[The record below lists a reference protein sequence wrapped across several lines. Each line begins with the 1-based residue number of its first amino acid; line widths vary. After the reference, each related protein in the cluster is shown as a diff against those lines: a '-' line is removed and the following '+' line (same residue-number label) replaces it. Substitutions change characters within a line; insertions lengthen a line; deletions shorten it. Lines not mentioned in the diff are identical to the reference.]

1 MDTVRQAPRKGKQ
14 VFNGRDMKRFGGG
27 VRAGKRP
34 VELRG
39 IHIPHNKL
47 TAEMPTTVMPLP
59 KQIVLPMQQHVGAA
73 CVPQVKRRTHVEVG
87 QLVGHSDARMTCDI
101 FSPVSG
107 IVRDIRQMHYSDGRS
122 DEALVIEP
130 DGEQTVH
137 ESVVKPEVSDYASLV
152 QAVKRSGIVGL
163 GGAGFPAWLK
173 MDADLSTIDTWL
185 VNAAECEP
193 YLSTDYREMIERPD
207 TILEGIKTCLDL
219 SGIPRSLICIE
230 DNKPKAIELLR
241 ELSADDPRIDVFVLP
256 ARYPQGASRVI
267 LRNVTGRSV
276 PRGGHLT
283 DVGALLFN
291 VTTMSEIGR
300 FLRTGM
306 PLTKRRLTVMGD
318 AIARPQNLEV
328 LVGTPISEILEYCGC
343 APGPRKVIIG
353 GPMMGTT
360 QVELDVPIVRQNC
373 GLLAFGVNGPVVPR
387 QTACIKCSRCIDHC
401 PIRLSPIDIHKAY
414 VARDVAALDRLM
426 ADLCVEC
433 GTCSYVCPSKQP
445 LVQSTHL
452 ARAMLRAEQR
462 KAKGRR

>member
-1 MDTVRQAPRKGKQ
+1 ME
-14 VFNGRDMKRFGGG
+14 RFGGG
-27 VRAGKRP
+27 ARSHLRS
-34 VELRG
+34 VELKG
-39 IHIPHNKL
+39 IHIPHNKA
-47 TAEMPTTVMPLP
+47 TAEQETTYMPLP
-59 KQIVLPMQQHVGAA
+59 SRIVLPMQQHVGSP
-73 CVPQVKRRTHVEVG
+73 CVPQVKRRQHVEVG
-87 QLVGHSDARMTCDI
+87 QLVGHSDAHMTADI
-101 FSPVSG
+101 YSPVSG
-107 IVRDIRQMHYSDGRS
+107 LVREIRQIHYSNGWS
-122 DEALVIEP
+122 DEAVVIEP
-130 DGEQTVH
+130 DGEQVVH
-137 ESVVKPEVSDYASLV
+137 ESIAPPEVSDYASLV
-152 QAVKRSGIVGL
+152 EAVKHSGIVGL

-173 MDADLSTIDTWL
+173 MDSDLSSIDTWL
-185 VNAAECEP
+185 VNGAECEP
-193 YLSTDYREMIERPD
+193 YLSTDYREMVEHPD

-219 SGIPRSLICIE
+219 SGVPRSLICIE
-230 DNKPKAIELLR
+230 DNKPKAIKLLR
-241 ELSADDPRIDVFVLP
+241 EMTSDDDRIDVFELP

-328 LVGTPISEILEYCGC
+328 YVGTPISEILEYCGC
-343 APGPRKVIIG
+343 APGPRKVIVG

-360 QVELDVPIVRQNC
+360 QVELDVPVIRQNC
-373 GLLAFGVNGPVVPR
+373 GLLAFGVNGPVVPKM
-387 QTACIKCSRCIDHC
+387 TACIHCSRCIDSC
-401 PIRLSPIDIHKAY
+401 PIRLSPIEIHKAY
-414 VARDVAALDRLM
+414 LARDVKALDRLM

-452 ARAMLRAEQR
+452 GRAMLRAEQR
-462 KAKGRR
+462 RARGRR

>member
-1 MDTVRQAPRKGKQ
+1 MGLTLGSS
-14 VFNGRDMKRFGGG
+14 
-27 VRAGKRP
+27 RARLRS

-39 IHIPHNKL
+39 IHIPHEKV
-47 TAEMPTTVMPLP
+47 TAEFETTQMPLP
-59 KQIVLPMQQHVGAA
+59 STIILPMRQHVGAP
-73 CVPQVKRRTHVEVG
+73 CVPQVKRRQHVEVG
-87 QLVGHSDARMTCDI
+87 QLIGHSDARMTADI
-101 FSPVSG
+101 FSSVSG
-107 IVRDIRQMHYSDGRS
+107 IVKEIRQIHYSNGWS
-122 DEALVIEP
+122 DEAVVIEP
-130 DGEQTVH
+130 DGEQIVYD
-137 ESVVKPEVSDYASLV
+137 KIAPPEVTDYASLIE
-152 QAVKRSGIVGL
+152 AVKHSGIVGL

-173 MDADLSTIDTWL
+173 MDTDLSTIDTWL
-185 VNAAECEP
+185 VNGAECEP
-193 YLSTDYREMIERPD
+193 YLSTDYREMIEHPD
-207 TILEGIKTCLDL
+207 TVLEGIKRCLDL
-219 SGIPRSLICIE
+219 SGVPRSLICIE
-230 DNKPKAIELLR
+230 DNKPRAIELLR
-241 ELSADDPRIDVFVLP
+241 EMASDDPRIDVFELP

-306 PLTKRRLTVMGD
+306 PLIKRRLTVMGD

-328 LVGTPISEILEYCGC
+328 CIGTPISEILDFCGC

-360 QVELDVPIVRQNC
+360 QVELDVPIIRQNC
-373 GLLAFGVNGPVVPR
+373 GLLAFGVDGPVVPR
-387 QTACIKCSRCIDHC
+387 QTACIKCSRCIDNW
-401 PIRLSPIDIHKAY
+401 PIRLSPIEIHKAY
-414 VARDVAALDRLM
+414 LARDVASLDRLM

>member
-1 MDTVRQAPRKGKQ
+1 MR
-14 VFNGRDMKRFGGG
+14 RFRGSASTGTHS
-27 VRAGKRP
+27 

-39 IHIPHNKL
+39 IHIPHEKL
-47 TAEMPTTVMPLP
+47 TAEMETVKMPLP
-59 KQIVLPMQQHVGAA
+59 TRVVLPMQQHVGTP
-73 CVPQVKRRTHVEVG
+73 CVPQVKRKQHVEVG
-87 QLVGHSDARMTCDI
+87 QLIGHADARLTCDI

-107 IVRDIRQMHYSDGRS
+107 VVTEIRQMHYSNGWS
-122 DEALVIEP
+122 DEAVVIEP

-137 ESVVKPEVSDYASLV
+137 PSVQPPEITDFASLV
-152 QAVKRSGIVGL
+152 EALKHSGIVGL
-163 GGAGFPAWLK
+163 GGAGFPAWAK
-173 MDADLSTIDTWL
+173 MNTDLSNIDTWL

-193 YLSTDYREMIERPD
+193 YLSTDYREMIEHPD
-207 TILEGIKTCLDL
+207 TLLEGIKTCLDL
-219 SGIPRSLICIE
+219 SGVPRSLICIE

-241 ELSADDPRIDVFVLP
+241 QMTADDPRIDVYALP

-283 DVGALLFN
+283 DVGALLYN

-300 FLRTGM
+300 YLRTGM
-306 PLTKRRLTVMGD
+306 PLVKRRLTVMGD
-318 AIARPQNLEV
+318 AIAHPQNLEV
-328 LVGTPISEILEYCGC
+328 YVGTPVSEILEYCGC

-414 VARDVAALDRLM
+414 IARDVAALDRLM

-452 ARAMLRAEQR
+452 ARAYLRAEQR
-462 KAKGRR
+462 RAKGRR

>member
-1 MDTVRQAPRKGKQ
+1 ME
-14 VFNGRDMKRFGGG
+14 RFGGG
-27 VRAGKRP
+27 AHLRP
-34 VELRG
+34 RSVELRG
-39 IHIPHNKL
+39 IHIPHNKA
-47 TAEMPTTVMPLP
+47 TAEQETTVMPLP
-59 KQIVLPMQQHVGAA
+59 SIVVLPMQQHAGAP
-73 CVPQVKRRTHVEVG
+73 CVPQVKRRQHVEVG
-87 QLVGHSDARMTCDI
+87 QLVGHSDARITADI

-107 IVRDIRQMHYSDGRS
+107 IVKEIRQVHYSNGWS
-122 DEALVIEP
+122 DEAVVIEP
-130 DGEQTVH
+130 DGEQIVH
-137 ESVVKPEVSDYASLV
+137 ESVRPPEVTDYASLV
-152 QAVKRSGIVGL
+152 EAVKHSGIVGL
-163 GGAGFPAWLK
+163 GGAGFPTWAK
-173 MDADLSTIDTWL
+173 MNTDLSHIDTWL
-185 VNAAECEP
+185 VNGAECEP
-193 YLSTDYREMIERPD
+193 YLSTDYREMIEHPD
-207 TILEGIKTCLDL
+207 TVLEGIKTCLDL

-230 DNKPKAIELLR
+230 DNKPRAIELLR
-241 ELSADDPRIDVFVLP
+241 EMAADDPRIDVFELP

-328 LVGTPISEILEYCGC
+328 YVGTPISEILEYCGC

-360 QVELDVPIVRQNC
+360 QVELDVPVVRQNC
-373 GLLAFGVNGPVVPR
+373 GLLAFGVDGPVVPR

-401 PIRLSPIDIHKAY
+401 PIRLSPIEIHKAY
-414 VARDVAALDRLM
+414 LARDTKRLDELM

-452 ARAMLRAEQR
+452 ARAVLRAEQR
-462 KAKGRR
+462 KARGRR

>member
-1 MDTVRQAPRKGKQ
+1 MGRSLGS
-14 VFNGRDMKRFGGG
+14 VFS
-27 VRAGKRP
+27 RARS

-39 IHIPHNKL
+39 IHIPHNKA
-47 TAEMPTTVMPLP
+47 TAEMPTTQMPLP
-59 KQIVLPMQQHVGAA
+59 TKIVLPMHQHVGAP
-73 CVPQVKRRTHVEVG
+73 CTPQVRRRQSVEVG
-87 QLVGHSDARMTCDI
+87 QLVGHSDARMSADI

-107 IVRDIRQMHYSDGRS
+107 IVREIRQIHYSNGWS
-122 DEALVIEP
+122 DEAVVIEP
-130 DGEQTVH
+130 DGEQSVH
-137 ESVVKPEVSDYASLV
+137 PSIEPPQVTDFASLIE
-152 QAVKRSGIVGL
+152 ALSHSGIVGL
-163 GGAGFPAWLK
+163 GGAGFPAHVK
-173 MDADLSTIDTWL
+173 MDTDLSGIDTWL
-185 VNAAECEP
+185 VNGAECEP
-193 YLSTDYREMIERPD
+193 YLSTDYREMIEHYD

-219 SGIPRSLICIE
+219 SGVPRSLICIE

-241 ELSADDPRIDVFVLP
+241 QMAADDPRIDVYELP

-318 AIARPQNLEV
+318 AIAHPQNLEV
-328 LVGTPISEILEYCGC
+328 YIGTPIAEILEYCGC

-360 QVELDVPIVRQNC
+360 QVELDVPVVRQNC
-373 GLLAFGVNGPVVPR
+373 GLLAFGVNGPVVPKM
-387 QTACIKCSRCIDHC
+387 TACIHCSRCIDSC
-401 PIRLSPIDIHKAY
+401 PIRLSPIAIHKAY
-414 VARDVAALDRLM
+414 LARDVASLDRLM

-462 KAKGRR
+462 RAKGRR